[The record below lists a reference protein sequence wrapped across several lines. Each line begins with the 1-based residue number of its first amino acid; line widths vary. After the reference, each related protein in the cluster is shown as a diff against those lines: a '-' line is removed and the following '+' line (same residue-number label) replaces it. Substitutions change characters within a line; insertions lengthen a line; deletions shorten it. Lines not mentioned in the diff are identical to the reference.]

1 MFQFFRKSVMR
12 WLVAFF
18 LMGALLSIIMVA
30 SLAFYY
36 SRTSLEAAVLNQLSV
51 VNEIRKGQI
60 LSYLKERIGDVS
72 VLSVSG
78 DVVYALKLMQAYYD
92 IDDGGTDGFFDMT
105 AKEYKDIYEGIDP
118 FFRRYLEVFG
128 YQDIYLIS
136 GSQGHVMYT
145 AEHDRDLRTNL
156 KTGPYKDSGL
166 ARLWAK
172 VVKERKAAIE
182 DFTEYAATGKVGAFI
197 GAPVFDE
204 KKEIVTAVI
213 AVQVSAEQIRGIMK
227 EKENMRK
234 TGETYIVG
242 EDFLI
247 RAHWGHDKTPADL
260 KKKIDTITVRKGL
273 KGQTGIE
280 ITKNYQ
286 GVNVLSSYSL
296 IGIKELGADFKWVI
310 ISEIEESE
318 AYTPVRHLGLQIF
331 WVGIILMVFECTVG
345 YFTVR
350 SIAMPLRHLCDKV
363 TLMADGDLTITIQP
377 GTRLDEI
384 GTLIDAFYYMLGTLR
399 SQTQQIMEGTHTIA
413 SSITQISSTATQLAA
428 SSAETS
434 SSVSEITTTVEEVR
448 QTAYIANEKADEVA
462 KGADQASHTYDAG
475 KKATEDAISGM
486 NRIKEEM
493 EYVAESIVKLSE
505 QTQSIGEIISAVNDL
520 ADQSNLLS
528 VNASIE
534 AAKAGEHGRGF
545 AVVAQEVKS
554 LADQSKA
561 ATNQIKTILNDI
573 QKATSTA
580 VMATER
586 GSKAVEAGVQLSI
599 QSGDSIDRLS
609 QSVMESTYATVQ
621 IAASNQEQLTGM
633 DQLLQAME
641 SIKDASMQNVDGAR
655 QLETA
660 TKNLDELGQNLK
672 QLGLMFK
679 F

>member
-30 SLAFYY
+30 SLTFYY
-36 SRTSLEAAVLNQLSV
+36 SRTSLEAAAFNELSV
-51 VNEIRKGQI
+51 VNEIRKNQI
-60 LSYLKERIGDVS
+60 LSYLRERMEDVKMI
-72 VLSVSG
+72 SVSG
-78 DVVYALKLMQAYYD
+78 HVTDALKMMKAHY
-92 IDDGGTDGFFDMT
+92 DGGNPDGPFDVT
-105 AKEYKDIYEGIDP
+105 AKEYKDIYEGIDL
-118 FFRRYLEVFG
+118 FFRKYSEVFG
-128 YQDIYLIS
+128 YQDIHFIC
-136 GSQGHVMYT
+136 GSHGHIIYTVEQGK
-145 AEHDRDLRTNL
+145 DLGTNL
-156 KTGPYKDSGL
+156 NTGPYKDSGL
-166 ARLWAK
+166 ARVWAK
-172 VVKERKAAIE
+172 VVKEKKAVME
-182 DFTEYAATGKVGAFI
+182 DFTEYAATGKVGTFI

-204 KKEIVTAVI
+204 KKEVAAVI
-213 AVQVSAEQIRGIMK
+213 TVQVSAEQIRGIMK
-227 EKENMRK
+227 EKESMRK

-242 EDFLI
+242 EDSLI
-247 RAHWGHDKTPADL
+247 RTHSGSDKTLTDL
-260 KKKIDTITVRKGL
+260 KKKIDTVTVRKGL
-273 KGQTGIE
+273 KGQTGVE

-286 GVNVLSSYSL
+286 GVNVLSSYAL
-296 IGIKELGADFKWVI
+296 MEIKELGANFNWVI

-318 AYTPVRHLGLQIF
+318 AYAPVRHLGLQIF

-399 SQTQQIMEGTHTIA
+399 SQTQQIIEGTHTIA